1 MAVISAS
8 ILSCNHA
15 FLGDGVRQAVAAGA
29 ASIHVDVM
37 DGYYVE
43 NMTFGPQLIRDLRAV
58 TAVPICVHLEVGD
71 PDRTASLFLDT
82 PCESLVFQID
92 ACHNP
97 IHLLKK
103 IRQAGKRAGAAVG
116 PAYEVESLRH
126 ILHHLDE
133 IIVMSV
139 EPGYGGQSF
148 ESSVY
153 EKLRKLR
160 QLLEAGGY
168 QAHVSVDGGICAE
181 NAAALRDAGA
191 DVLICGS
198 SVFRKAEISENLR
211 LLLNALTAPA

>member
-8 ILSCNHA
+8 ILSCSHA
-15 FLGDGVRQAVAAGA
+15 FLGDGVRQAVSAGA
-29 ASIHVDVM
+29 ASVHVDIM

-43 NMTFGPQLIRDLRAV
+43 NMTFGPQLIWDLRTV
-58 TAVPICVHLEVGD
+58 TDAPICVHLEVEH
-71 PDRTASLFLDT
+71 PDRVAPLFLDT
-82 PCESLVFQID
+82 PCDSLVFQVD
-92 ACHNP
+92 TCRNP

-103 IRQAGKRAGAAVG
+103 IRQAGKRAGAAVS
-116 PAYEVESLRH
+116 PAYEVESLRY

-153 EKLRKLR
+153 GKLRKLR
-160 QLLEAGGY
+160 RILETAEHGVR
-168 QAHVSVDGGICAE
+168 VSVDGGVRAE
-181 NAAALRDAGA
+181 NAAALQSAGA

-198 SVFRKAEISENLR
+198 SVFQPADISENLR
-211 LLLNALTAPA
+211 RLLNALSA